1 MLGLVK
7 AQQVKNS
14 VIVPVGAKGGFL
26 PRRLPLGGSRDEIA
40 AEGIACYRIFIS
52 GLLDITDNLK
62 DGALVPPVNVVRHD
76 GDDPYL
82 VVAADKGTATF
93 SDIANGIAIDYG
105 FWLGDAFASGGSAGY
120 DHKKMGI
127 TAKGAWVGVQRHFR
141 ERGINVQEDSITV
154 VGVGD
159 MAGDVFGNGLLMS
172 DKLQLVA
179 AFNHLHIFIDPNP
192 NPATSFV
199 ERQRMFELPR
209 SAWTRL
215 RHQHHVRRRRY
226 LLAQREEH
234 CHLAAD
240 ERTLRHH
247 RPTN

>member
-26 PRRLPLGGSRDEIA
+26 PRRLPLGGGRDEIA

-62 DGALVPPVNVVRHD
+62 DGGVVPPVNVVRHD
-76 GDDPYL
+76 EDDPY
-82 VVAADKGTATF
+82 TF
-93 SDIANGIAIDYG
+93 SDIANGIANDYG

-120 DHKKMGI
+120 DHKGMGI
-127 TAKGAWVGVQRHFR
+127 TARGAWVGVQRHFR
-141 ERGINVQEDSITV
+141 ERGINVQEDPITV
-154 VGVGD
+154 VGIGD

-179 AFNHLHIFIDPNP
+179 AFNHLHIFVDPNP
-192 NPATSFV
+192 DPPAASSSASACSNCRVRPGLTTT
-199 ERQRMFELPR
+199 PR
-209 SAWTRL
+209 
-215 RHQHHVRRRRY
+215 
-226 LLAQREEH
+226 
-234 CHLAAD
+234 
-240 ERTLRHH
+240 
-247 RPTN
+247 